1 MSGPASMARRDK
13 AEKKAKR
20 VRANSIKYQVDNGD
34 IVFLEGPYGGK
45 YASQVFQMGVKER
58 DYVIN
63 NLWFTN
69 DEKVMD
75 ILRKWMCR

>member
-20 VRANSIKYQVDNGD
+20 VKLDTVKYQVDNGD

-45 YASQVFQMGVKER
+45 YASQLFVAGTKER
-58 DYVIN
+58 DYVITH
-63 NLWFTN
+63 LWFTN
-69 DEKVMD
+69 DDQVMD
-75 ILRKWMCR
+75 IMRKWMCK